1 MIETDGCRTIPLE
14 ENCPPNLKLTLT
26 QTLTLTEGQFSM
38 GAIAIVWI
46 TKKIFYG
53 KRTAPAE
60 KFYIVMTSIAIPL
73 NT

>member
-46 TKKIFYG
+46 TKKSSM
-53 KRTAPAE
+53 E
-60 KFYIVMTSIAIPL
+60 
-73 NT
+73 NTLFLQKNFT